1 MKPSFNC
8 FVKLVLSLKDK
19 VTIGTYNLVCVI
31 LNDTTRLAAAFALE
45 IIQSLCHVNS
55 KSILQLTNG
64 FSNDL
69 KKLLT
74 YFKGTTNFTLLTLLL
89 SVPLISFD
97 LYTKLD

>member
-1 MKPSFNC
+1 M
-8 FVKLVLSLKDK
+8 
-19 VTIGTYNLVCVI
+19 
-31 LNDTTRLAAAFALE
+31 NDTTRLSAASALE

-55 KSILQLTNG
+55 KSIFQLTNG
-64 FSNDL
+64 ISNDL

-97 LYTKLD
+97 LNTKLYVSSSTFALSSGCSSLLN